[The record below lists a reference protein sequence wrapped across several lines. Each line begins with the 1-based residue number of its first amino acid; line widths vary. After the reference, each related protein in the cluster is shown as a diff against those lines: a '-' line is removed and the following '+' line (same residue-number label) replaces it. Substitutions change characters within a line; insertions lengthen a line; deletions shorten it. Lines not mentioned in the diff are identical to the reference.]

1 MKLLE
6 RQKEGKARMKL
17 LGKVQ
22 VPHEAFISLMRL
34 SGEGEGGGQSDRRKG
49 TR

>member
-6 RQKEGKARMKL
+6 KQKEGKARMKL

-34 SGEGEGGGQSDRRKG
+34 SGEGSGEAERRRG